1 MSAEQIKTVL
11 SEALKPQAVEVIDN
25 SQAHAGHAGNQS
37 GGGHYHVTIVASE
50 FEGKSLVKRH
60 QLIYQALGEMMKNQ
74 IHALGI
80 DALTPSEYS
89 KGNL

>member
-11 SEALKPQAVEVIDN
+11 SEALNPQAVEVIDN

-50 FEGKSLVKRH
+50 FEGKTLVKRH
-60 QLIYQALGEMMKNQ
+60 QLIYQALGEMMKDQ

-89 KGNL
+89 KGNI